1 MFQQL
6 MNMKTLTFL
15 IILLL
20 TNTLF
25 TKQWEN
31 ISRLNENIGGP
42 SGFMSDGENLFLISY
57 YETDLVLNK
66 STDKGQSWFEQY
78 RVETRSKF
86 GTIYRAR
93 NAVLTDK
100 DYIYVTFSDLQ
111 SIAKSTDGGKTF
123 EMKDIGS
130 GPSFYQICMYNRN
143 IGVGMS
149 GSYIFMTTDGW
160 ETYDRISTSF
170 SSTYYNPI
178 FINEHTVQ
186 FASDRANLIVLV
198 NFDLNKK
205 LWDIVYE
212 FPKEVDFTFLDLK
225 YTRNGMG
232 FLAGLRRN
240 GKGDRATDVM
250 YQSTDYGKS
259 WFKTIDQDVEPQWG
273 FDNVS
278 FNDTLNGFVTGQFGK
293 IMMTNDGGKN
303 WDYVQ
308 DLDFYVG
315 QDTSY
320 GPFTTEILWMEDKPY
335 IMSDFRNLYSIDTDY
350 FKIYDK
356 YNITGKILNNGASV
370 YAPLRID
377 NLVKYTLDDGSYEFD
392 KMPTKKYTV
401 TPEPSDYFSF
411 SPESLEVDVV
421 NSDVSVDFESTRK
434 KYNII
439 GKIDNKVNAD
449 IDDLKFQI
457 QYKTSN
463 GFLYVLDTIVGLS
476 NANNLELKDVIATEN
491 ITIRALDENVD
502 YKVIPSE
509 YNIDLNQ
516 DTLLNYEILDK
527 DKNFTISGSVK
538 INGKGIGEVS
548 IVLYTVEHQLVHTD
562 NQGNFRFYNVDSG
575 YCSIYRNDGI
585 SGKDDFNPRNYS
597 HFYVSE
603 HIEHINFE
611 SSSFEYLRIRGR
623 VTDKNGNGI
632 PNIRILPFDNPFLPN
647 LDTFGVR
654 TRVDGRYTSGFFNVN
669 SFPESFYL
677 SLSNKYNYSP
687 QYNIVDKYKKL
698 DGYDFVIDTV
708 ISSVPYRLT
717 EPVNI
722 YPNPAKDRINLD
734 LSSIG
739 RQVNSISIFNID
751 GKLVRKDEKINE
763 SLKTFDTSKLIKGT
777 YYIQLDIEGGLI
789 DRYTFIKN

>member
-1 MFQQL
+1 
-6 MNMKTLTFL
+6 MNMIKLLLILNIIFTLTL
-15 IILLL
+15 YS
-20 TNTLF
+20 
-25 TKQWEN
+25 QEWEN

-42 SGFMSDGENLFLISY
+42 SGFLSDGKNLYLISY

-123 EMKDIGS
+123 EMKDIGP

-149 GSYIFMTTDGW
+149 GSDIFMTTDGW

-198 NFDLNKK
+198 NFDLNNK

-225 YTRNGMG
+225 YTRNGLG

-273 FDNVS
+273 FNNVS

-335 IMSDFRNLYSIDTDY
+335 IMSGFRNLYSIDTDY

-356 YNITGKILNNGASV
+356 YSIAGKVLNQGKPIYV
-370 YAPLRID
+370 PLKVD

-411 SPESLEVDVV
+411 SPESIEVDVV
-421 NSDVSVDFESTRK
+421 NSDVIADFEATRK
-434 KYNII
+434 RYDVV
-439 GKIDNKVNAD
+439 GKIDNKINAD
-449 IDDLKFQI
+449 IDNLKFQI
-457 QYKTSN
+457 RYETSN
-463 GFLYVLDTIVGLS
+463 GFLYVLDTIAGLNS
-476 NANNLELKDVIATEN
+476 ANELELNNVVATEN
-491 ITIRALDENVD
+491 VIISVLDVD
-502 YKVIPSE
+502 AEYKVIPSE
-509 YNIDLNQ
+509 YKIDLNQ
-516 DTLLNYEILDK
+516 DTVLHFEILDK
-527 DKNFTISGSVK
+527 NENFTVSGSFK
-538 INGKGIGEVS
+538 INGKGIENVNILLLS
-548 IVLYTVEHQLVHTD
+548 ANPKLTFTD
-562 NQGNFRFYNVDSG
+562 SLGNYRFYGIDSG
-575 YCSIYRNDGI
+575 NYALVTNSVWNSFYLDPKLYEFEL
-585 SGKDDFNPRNYS
+585 SGHKENLDFNIQS
-597 HFYVSE
+597 L
-603 HIEHINFE
+603 
-611 SSSFEYLRIRGR
+611 EYIRFTGR

-632 PNIRILPFDNPFLPN
+632 PNIRILPFKDIGALFQ
-647 LDTFGVR
+647 DTFGVR
-654 TRVDGRYTSGFFNVN
+654 TRSDGRYS
-669 SFPESFYL
+669 SFIYPKTDDLDYIISLDNRYTFTPSYIQLNISES
-677 SLSNKYNYSP
+677 
-687 QYNIVDKYKKL
+687 L

-708 ISSVPYRLT
+708 ISGVPYRLT
-717 EPVNI
+717 EPINI
-722 YPNPAKDRINLD
+722 YPNPAKDKINLD
-734 LSSIG
+734 LTSIG
-739 RQVNSISIFNID
+739 RQVSSISIFNID
-751 GKLVRKDEKINE
+751 GKLVRKDESINE
-763 SLKTFDTSKLIKGT
+763 SLKTFDTSTLIKGT

-789 DRYTFIKN
+789 DRYTFVKE

>member
-1 MFQQL
+1 
-6 MNMKTLTFL
+6 MNMRKLILIISMLLTLTL
-15 IILLL
+15 YS
-20 TNTLF
+20 
-25 TKQWEN
+25 QEWEN

-42 SGFMSDGENLFLISY
+42 SGFLSDGKNLYLISY

-111 SIAKSTDGGKTF
+111 SIAKSTDGGITF

-149 GSYIFMTTDGW
+149 GSDIFMTTDGW
-160 ETYDRISTSF
+160 ETYDKVSTSF

-178 FINEHTVQ
+178 FIDNHTVQ
-186 FASDRANLIVLV
+186 FATSRNKSIILI
-198 NFDLNKK
+198 NFDLNEK
-205 LWDIVYE
+205 LWDEVYE
-212 FPKEVDFTFLDLK
+212 FPVEDHFTYLDLK
-225 YTRNGMG
+225 YTRNGLG

-240 GKGDRATDVM
+240 GNGDRATDVM

-335 IMSDFRNLYSIDTDY
+335 IMSGFRNLYSIVTDY

-356 YNITGKILNNGASV
+356 YNITGKVLNQGKPIYV
-370 YAPLRID
+370 PLKVD

-411 SPESLEVDVV
+411 SPESIEVDVV
-421 NSDVSVDFESTRK
+421 NSDVIADFEATRK
-434 KYNII
+434 RYDII
-439 GKIDNKVNAD
+439 GKIDNKINAD
-449 IDDLKFQI
+449 IDELKFQI

-463 GFLYVLDTIVGLS
+463 GFLYVLDTIAGLNS
-476 NANNLELKDVIATEN
+476 ANNLELNKLVATEN
-491 ITIRALDENVD
+491 VIISVLDVD
-502 YKVIPSE
+502 AEYKVIPSE
-509 YNIDLNQ
+509 YKIDLNQ
-516 DTLLNYEILDK
+516 DTVLHFEILDK
-527 DKNFTISGSVK
+527 NENFTVSGSFK
-538 INGKGIGEVS
+538 INGKGIENVNILLLS
-548 IVLYTVEHQLVHTD
+548 ANPKLTFTD
-562 NQGNFRFYNVDSG
+562 SLGNYRFYGIDSG
-575 YCSIYRNDGI
+575 NYALVTNSVWNSFYLDPKLYEFEL
-585 SGKDDFNPRNYS
+585 SGHKENLDFNIQS
-597 HFYVSE
+597 L
-603 HIEHINFE
+603 
-611 SSSFEYLRIRGR
+611 EYIRFTGR

-632 PNIRILPFDNPFLPN
+632 PNIRILPFKDIGALFQ
-647 LDTFGVR
+647 DTFGVR
-654 TRVDGRYTSGFFNVN
+654 TRSDGRYS
-669 SFPESFYL
+669 SFIYPKTDDLDYIISLDNRYTFTPSYIQLNISES
-677 SLSNKYNYSP
+677 
-687 QYNIVDKYKKL
+687 L

-708 ISSVPYRLT
+708 ISGVPYRLT
-717 EPVNI
+717 EPINI
-722 YPNPAKDRINLD
+722 YPNPAKDKINLD
-734 LSSIG
+734 LTSIG
-739 RQVNSISIFNID
+739 RQVSSISIFNID
-751 GKLVRKDEKINE
+751 GKLVRKDESINE
-763 SLKTFDTSKLIKGT
+763 SLKTFDTSTLIKGT

-789 DRYTFIKN
+789 DRYTFVKE

>member
-1 MFQQL
+1 MRKLVLIMSIPF
-6 MNMKTLTFL
+6 TLTL
-15 IILLL
+15 YSQ
-20 TNTLF
+20 
-25 TKQWEN
+25 KWEN
-31 ISRLNENIGGP
+31 VSSLNENIGQP
-42 SGFMSDGENLFLISY
+42 NGFMCDGKNLLLMSYSDTYMIL
-57 YETDLVLNK
+57 TK
-66 STDKGQSWFEQY
+66 STDKGKTWFEQY
-78 RVETRSKF
+78 KVETEETF
-86 GTIYRAR
+86 GDLLLVR
-93 NAVLTDK
+93 NSILIDK
-100 DYIYVTFSDLQ
+100 DYIYTTFWDHRKL
-111 SIAKSTDGGKTF
+111 AKSIDGGLTF
-123 EMKDIGS
+123 KMIDFGP

-149 GSYIFMTTDGW
+149 GSDIFMTTDGW

-186 FASDRANLIVLV
+186 FACDRANLIVLV

-225 YTRNGMG
+225 YTRNGLG

-356 YNITGKILNNGASV
+356 YNIAGKILNNGASV

-377 NLVKYTLDDGSYEFD
+377 NLVKFTLDDGSYEFD

-411 SPESLEVDVV
+411 SPESIEVDVI
-421 NSDVSVDFESTRK
+421 NSDVIADFESTRK
-434 KYNII
+434 RYDIV
-439 GKIDNKVNAD
+439 GKIDNKINAN

-463 GFLYVLDTIVGLS
+463 GFLYVLDTIAGLNS
-476 NANNLELKDVIATEN
+476 ANNLELNKLVATEN
-491 ITIRALDENVD
+491 VIIKALDENAE
-502 YKVIPSE
+502 YKVIPSK

-516 DTLLNYEILDK
+516 DTVLHFEILDK
-527 DKNFTISGSVK
+527 NENFTISGSFK
-538 INGKGIGEVS
+538 INGKGIENVNILLLSPNPKLTFTDS
-548 IVLYTVEHQLVHTD
+548 I
-562 NQGNFRFYNVDSG
+562 GNYRFYNVEIGNYALTTNSVWNSFNLKPKYYEFELLG
-575 YCSIYRNDGI
+575 HKENM
-585 SGKDDFNPRNYS
+585 DFNIQS
-597 HFYVSE
+597 L
-603 HIEHINFE
+603 
-611 SSSFEYLRIRGR
+611 EYTRFSGR

-632 PNIRILPFDNPFLPN
+632 PNIRILPFKDIGALFQ
-647 LDTFGVR
+647 DTFGVR
-654 TRVDGRYTSGFFNVN
+654 TRSDGRYS
-669 SFPESFYL
+669 SFIYPKTDDLDYIISLDNRYTFTPSYIQLNISES
-677 SLSNKYNYSP
+677 
-687 QYNIVDKYKKL
+687 L

-717 EPVNI
+717 KPINI
-722 YPNPAKDRINLD
+722 YPNPAKDKINLD
-734 LSSIG
+734 LSTIG
-739 RQVNSISIFNID
+739 RQVSSISIFNID
-751 GKLVRKDEKINE
+751 GKLVRKDENIYE
-763 SLKTFDTSKLIKGT
+763 SLKTFDTSTLIKGT

-789 DRYTFIKN
+789 DRYTFVKE

>member
-1 MFQQL
+1 
-6 MNMKTLTFL
+6 MNMKTIS
-15 IILLL
+15 IILSIIFSL
-20 TNTLF
+20 TIYSQEW
-25 TKQWEN
+25 KN
-31 ISRLNENIGGP
+31 ISMLNENIGGP
-42 SGFMSDGENLFLISY
+42 SGFMSDGENLLLMSY
-57 YETDLVLNK
+57 FDTDMVLNK

-78 RVETRSKF
+78 RVETWSTF

-111 SIAKSTDGGKTF
+111 SIAKSSDGGITF
-123 EMKDIGS
+123 EMKDIGP

-149 GSYIFMTTDGW
+149 GSDIFMTTDGW
-160 ETYDRISTSF
+160 ETYDKVSTSF

-205 LWDIVYE
+205 LWNIVYE
-212 FPKEVDFTFLDLK
+212 FPKEVDFAFLDLE
-225 YTRNGMG
+225 YTRNGLG

-240 GKGDRATDVM
+240 GNGDRATDVM

-259 WFKTIDQDVEPQWG
+259 WFNTIDQDVEPQWG

-335 IMSDFRNLYSIDTDY
+335 IMSGFRNIYSIDTDY

-356 YNITGKILNNGASV
+356 YKITGKVLNNGASV

-377 NLVKYTLDDGSYEFD
+377 NLVNYTLEDGSYEFD

-411 SPESLEVDVV
+411 SPESIEVDVV
-421 NSDVSVDFESTRK
+421 NSNVNADFVAHRK
-434 KYNII
+434 KYNIV
-439 GKIDNKVNAD
+439 GKIDNKINAE
-449 IDDLKFQI
+449 IDDLRFQVE
-457 QYKTSN
+457 YRTNN
-463 GFLYVLDTIVGLS
+463 GFLYALDTIVGLS

-491 ITIRALDENVD
+491 IKIRALDENED

-509 YNIDLNQ
+509 YNINLTQ
-516 DTLLNYEILDK
+516 DTVLNYEILYK
-527 DKNFTISGSVK
+527 NKNFTISGSVK

-548 IVLYTVEHQLVHTD
+548 IILYGKEQQLVHTD
-562 NQGNFRFYNVDSG
+562 SDGNFRFYNLDSG
-575 YCSIYRNDGI
+575 YCSIYQNDAI
-585 SGKDDFNPRNYS
+585 SGKHDFNPRSYS

-603 HIEHINFE
+603 HIENINFE
-611 SSSFEYLRIRGR
+611 SSSFEYSRIRGK
-623 VTDKNGNGI
+623 VTDRNGRGI
-632 PNIRILPFDNPFLPN
+632 PNIRILPFDNFELPN
-647 LDTFGVR
+647 KDTFGVR
-654 TRVDGRYTSGFFNVN
+654 TRVDGNYTSGFFNIN
-669 SFPESFYL
+669 SFPDSYYL
-677 SLSNKYNYSP
+677 SLSNIYNYSP
-687 QYNIVDKYKKL
+687 QYNIVDKDKTL

-708 ISSVPYRLT
+708 ISRVPYRIT
-717 EPVNI
+717 EPINI
-722 YPNPAKDRINLD
+722 YPNPAKESINLD
-734 LSSIG
+734 LSSLG
-739 RQVNSISIFNID
+739 RQVISISIFDID
-751 GKLVRKDEKINE
+751 GKLVRKNENINE
-763 SLKTFDTSKLIKGT
+763 SMKTLDISSFMKGT
-777 YYIQLDIEGGLI
+777 YFIQLDIEDGLV
-789 DRYTFIKN
+789 DRYTFVKE

>member
-1 MFQQL
+1 MLQL
-6 MNMKTLTFL
+6 VMNMRKLILIISMLLTLTL
-15 IILLL
+15 YS
-20 TNTLF
+20 
-25 TKQWEN
+25 QEWEN

-42 SGFMSDGENLFLISY
+42 SGFLSDGKNLYLISY

-123 EMKDIGS
+123 EMKDIGP

-149 GSYIFMTTDGW
+149 GSDIFMTTDGW

-198 NFDLNKK
+198 NFDLNNK

-225 YTRNGMG
+225 YTRNGLG

-273 FDNVS
+273 FNNVS

-335 IMSDFRNLYSIDTDY
+335 IMSGFRNLYSIDTDY

-356 YNITGKILNNGASV
+356 YSIAGKVLNQGKPIYV
-370 YAPLRID
+370 PLKVD

-411 SPESLEVDVV
+411 SPESIEVDVV
-421 NSDVSVDFESTRK
+421 NSDVIADFEATRK
-434 KYNII
+434 RYDVV
-439 GKIDNKVNAD
+439 GKIDNKINAD
-449 IDDLKFQI
+449 IDNLKFQI
-457 QYKTSN
+457 RYETSN
-463 GFLYVLDTIVGLS
+463 GFLYVLDTIAGLNS
-476 NANNLELKDVIATEN
+476 ANELELNNVVATEN
-491 ITIRALDENVD
+491 VIISVLDVD
-502 YKVIPSE
+502 AEYKVIPSE
-509 YNIDLNQ
+509 YKIDLNQ
-516 DTLLNYEILDK
+516 DTVLHFEILDK
-527 DKNFTISGSVK
+527 NENFTVSGSFK
-538 INGKGIGEVS
+538 INGKGIENVNILLLS
-548 IVLYTVEHQLVHTD
+548 ANPKLTFTD
-562 NQGNFRFYNVDSG
+562 SLGNYRFYGIDSG
-575 YCSIYRNDGI
+575 NYALVTNSVWNSFYLDPKLYEFEL
-585 SGKDDFNPRNYS
+585 SGHKENLDFNIQS
-597 HFYVSE
+597 L
-603 HIEHINFE
+603 
-611 SSSFEYLRIRGR
+611 EYIRFTGR

-632 PNIRILPFDNPFLPN
+632 PNIRILPFKDIGALFQ
-647 LDTFGVR
+647 DTFGVR
-654 TRVDGRYTSGFFNVN
+654 TRSDGRYS
-669 SFPESFYL
+669 SFIYPKTDDLDYIISLDNRYTFTPSYIQLNISES
-677 SLSNKYNYSP
+677 
-687 QYNIVDKYKKL
+687 L

-717 EPVNI
+717 KPINI

-751 GKLVRKDEKINE
+751 GKLVRKDENISE
-763 SLKTFDTSKLIKGT
+763 SLKTFDTSMLIKGT

>member
-1 MFQQL
+1 
-6 MNMKTLTFL
+6 MNMRKLILIISMLLTLTL
-15 IILLL
+15 YS
-20 TNTLF
+20 
-25 TKQWEN
+25 QEWEN

-42 SGFMSDGENLFLISY
+42 SGFLSDGKNLYLISY

-123 EMKDIGS
+123 EMKDIGP

-149 GSYIFMTTDGW
+149 GSDIFMTTDGW

-198 NFDLNKK
+198 NFDLNNK

-225 YTRNGMG
+225 YTRNGLG

-273 FDNVS
+273 FNNVS

-335 IMSDFRNLYSIDTDY
+335 IMSGFRNLYSIDTDY

-356 YNITGKILNNGASV
+356 YSIAGKVLNQGKPIYV
-370 YAPLRID
+370 PLKVD

-411 SPESLEVDVV
+411 SPESIEVDVV
-421 NSDVSVDFESTRK
+421 NSDVIADFEATRK
-434 KYNII
+434 RYDVV
-439 GKIDNKVNAD
+439 GKIDNKINAD
-449 IDDLKFQI
+449 IDNLKFQI
-457 QYKTSN
+457 RYETSN
-463 GFLYVLDTIVGLS
+463 GFLYVLDTIAGLNS
-476 NANNLELKDVIATEN
+476 ANELELNNVVATEN
-491 ITIRALDENVD
+491 VIISVLDVD
-502 YKVIPSE
+502 AEYKVIPSE
-509 YNIDLNQ
+509 YKIDLNQ
-516 DTLLNYEILDK
+516 DTVLHFEILDK
-527 DKNFTISGSVK
+527 NENFTVSGSFK
-538 INGKGIGEVS
+538 INGKGIENVNILLLS
-548 IVLYTVEHQLVHTD
+548 ANPKLTFTD
-562 NQGNFRFYNVDSG
+562 SLGNYRFYGIDSG
-575 YCSIYRNDGI
+575 NYALVTNSVWNSFYLDPKLYEFEL
-585 SGKDDFNPRNYS
+585 SGHKENLDFNIQS
-597 HFYVSE
+597 L
-603 HIEHINFE
+603 
-611 SSSFEYLRIRGR
+611 EYIRFTGR

-632 PNIRILPFDNPFLPN
+632 PNIRILPFKDIGALFQ
-647 LDTFGVR
+647 DTFGVR
-654 TRVDGRYTSGFFNVN
+654 TRSDGRYS
-669 SFPESFYL
+669 SFIYPKTDDLDYIISLDNRYTFTPSYIQLNISES
-677 SLSNKYNYSP
+677 
-687 QYNIVDKYKKL
+687 L

-717 EPVNI
+717 KPINI

-751 GKLVRKDEKINE
+751 GKLVRKDENISE
-763 SLKTFDTSKLIKGT
+763 SLKTFDTSMLIKGT

>member
-1 MFQQL
+1 
-6 MNMKTLTFL
+6 MNMRKLILIISMLLTLTL
-15 IILLL
+15 YS
-20 TNTLF
+20 
-25 TKQWEN
+25 QEWEN

-42 SGFMSDGENLFLISY
+42 SGFLSDGKNLYLISY

-111 SIAKSTDGGKTF
+111 SIAKSTDGGITF

-149 GSYIFMTTDGW
+149 GSDIFMTTDGW
-160 ETYDRISTSF
+160 ETYDKVSTSF

-178 FINEHTVQ
+178 FIDNHTVQ
-186 FASDRANLIVLV
+186 FATSRNKSIILI
-198 NFDLNKK
+198 NFDLNEK
-205 LWDIVYE
+205 LWDEVYE
-212 FPKEVDFTFLDLK
+212 FPVEDHFTYLDLK
-225 YTRNGMG
+225 YTRNGLG

-240 GKGDRATDVM
+240 GNGDRATDVM

-335 IMSDFRNLYSIDTDY
+335 IMSGFRNLYSIVTDY

-356 YNITGKILNNGASV
+356 YNITGKVLNQGKPIYV
-370 YAPLRID
+370 PLKVD

-411 SPESLEVDVV
+411 SPESIEVDVV
-421 NSDVSVDFESTRK
+421 NSDVIADFEATRK
-434 KYNII
+434 RYDII
-439 GKIDNKVNAD
+439 GKIDNKINAD
-449 IDDLKFQI
+449 IDELKFQI

-463 GFLYVLDTIVGLS
+463 GFLYVLDTIAGLNS
-476 NANNLELKDVIATEN
+476 ANNLELNKLVATEN
-491 ITIRALDENVD
+491 VIIKALDENAE
-502 YKVIPSE
+502 YKVIPSK

-516 DTLLNYEILDK
+516 DTVLHFEILDK
-527 DKNFTISGSVK
+527 YKNFTLSGNVK
-538 INGKGIGEVS
+538 MNGKGFENLTV
-548 IVLYTVEHQLVHTD
+548 VALYKDRQITFTD
-562 NQGNFRFYNVDSG
+562 KNGDYRFYNVDTG
-575 YCSIYRNDGI
+575 YCAILVTSAFYGSKVINPSSREFTLLSHAENL
-585 SGKDDFNPRNYS
+585 DFTLETRRYS
-597 HFYVSE
+597 RFT
-603 HIEHINFE
+603 
-611 SSSFEYLRIRGR
+611 GR
-623 VTDKNGNGI
+623 VTDRNGIGI
-632 PNIRILPFDNPFLPN
+632 PNIRIMPLTDNSALFN
-647 LDTFGVR
+647 DTFGIR
-654 TRVDGRYTSGFFNVN
+654 TRGDGKYSSYLYSN
-669 SFPESFYL
+669 SSIPDYII
-677 SLSNKYNYSP
+677 SLDNRFTYSP
-687 QYNIVDKYKKL
+687 SSIQLDISKSL
-698 DGYDFVIDTV
+698 DGYDFIIDTV

-717 EPVNI
+717 KPINI
-722 YPNPAKDRINLD
+722 YPNPAKDKINLD
-734 LSSIG
+734 LTSIG
-739 RQVNSISIFNID
+739 RQVSSISIFNID
-751 GKLVRKDEKINE
+751 GKLVRKDESINE
-763 SLKTFDTSKLIKGT
+763 SLKTFDTSTLIKGT

-789 DRYTFIKN
+789 DRYTFVKE

>member
-1 MFQQL
+1 MLQQV
-6 MNMKTLTFL
+6 MNMIKLLLILNIIFTLTL
-15 IILLL
+15 YS
-20 TNTLF
+20 
-25 TKQWEN
+25 QEWEN

-42 SGFMSDGENLFLISY
+42 SGFLSDGKNLYLISY

-123 EMKDIGS
+123 EMKDIGP

-149 GSYIFMTTDGW
+149 GSDIFMTTDGW

-198 NFDLNKK
+198 NFDLNNK

-225 YTRNGMG
+225 YTRNGLG

-273 FDNVS
+273 FNNVS

-335 IMSDFRNLYSIDTDY
+335 IMSGFRNLYSIDTDY

-356 YNITGKILNNGASV
+356 YSIAGKVLNQGKPIYV
-370 YAPLRID
+370 PLKVD

-411 SPESLEVDVV
+411 SPESIEVDVV
-421 NSDVSVDFESTRK
+421 NSDVIADFEATRK
-434 KYNII
+434 RYDVV
-439 GKIDNKVNAD
+439 GKIDNKINAD
-449 IDDLKFQI
+449 IDNLKFQI
-457 QYKTSN
+457 RYETSN
-463 GFLYVLDTIVGLS
+463 GFLYVLDTIAGLNS
-476 NANNLELKDVIATEN
+476 ANELELNNVVATEN
-491 ITIRALDENVD
+491 VIISVLDVD
-502 YKVIPSE
+502 AEYKVIPSE
-509 YNIDLNQ
+509 YKIDLNQ
-516 DTLLNYEILDK
+516 DTVLHFEILDK
-527 DKNFTISGSVK
+527 NENFTVSGSFK
-538 INGKGIGEVS
+538 INGKGIENVNILLLS
-548 IVLYTVEHQLVHTD
+548 ANPKLTFTD
-562 NQGNFRFYNVDSG
+562 SLGNYRFYGIDSG
-575 YCSIYRNDGI
+575 NYALVTNSVWNSFYLDPKLYEFEL
-585 SGKDDFNPRNYS
+585 SGHKENLDFNIQS
-597 HFYVSE
+597 L
-603 HIEHINFE
+603 
-611 SSSFEYLRIRGR
+611 EYIRFTGR

-632 PNIRILPFDNPFLPN
+632 PNIRILPFKDIGALFQ
-647 LDTFGVR
+647 DTFGVR
-654 TRVDGRYTSGFFNVN
+654 TRSDGRYS
-669 SFPESFYL
+669 SFIYPKTDDLDYIISLDNRYTFTPSYIQLNISES
-677 SLSNKYNYSP
+677 
-687 QYNIVDKYKKL
+687 L

-708 ISSVPYRLT
+708 ISGVPYRLT
-717 EPVNI
+717 EPINI
-722 YPNPAKDRINLD
+722 YPNPAKDKINLD
-734 LSSIG
+734 LTSIG
-739 RQVNSISIFNID
+739 RQVSSISIFNID
-751 GKLVRKDEKINE
+751 GKLVRKDESINE
-763 SLKTFDTSKLIKGT
+763 SLKTFDTSTLIKGT

-789 DRYTFIKN
+789 DRYTFVKE